1 LSNRALYWVF
11 FENGFQQAVRQGD
24 WKAIRMAPGKPLE
37 LYDLSKDESESNNI
51 AESHPEI
58 IAKMEAVLE
67 TARTPSENWPV
78 EELD

>member
-1 LSNRALYWVF
+1 
-11 FENGFQQAVRQGD
+11 
-24 WKAIRMAPGKPLE
+24 MAPGKPLE